1 MVGKLLRI
9 GAVACWT
16 VISTW
21 LCCGAAVGQSYSSIA
36 IIYPGLAQPI
46 SDGRG
51 SILAAVDWP
60 GFNRLAAAAASS
72 GTVSTYLDA
81 DLNQISRGTFDQ
93 PHSPYMTAVS
103 TFTTRLEITGV
114 KPPEVLID
122 LKVDAF
128 NSISSAAD
136 PARVTTSFAIEVA
149 NPGPV
154 ESIFPMVDG
163 SEVISFPPKL
173 LNTSFPI
180 SIRIE
185 INQWLNVDESMLP
198 PTYNINT
205 AARASAFISTLRFL
219 DPADPTKE
227 IRFVPT
233 SVYVYPFDNFDSFER
248 DILLSATRRVIYTN
262 DFPLETVSAYMG
274 LVNQR
279 YTEGAPLRKFEED
292 LFDFRLATSASEQD
306 GNITRQAAHEMY
318 RKIYRLE
325 ARLDEL
331 LSRPSKL
338 PQDTLDTVFRAFV
351 GADPFYGR
359 FTPEQPLSLPFP
371 PQASFRLTQEEGN
384 AGVTIVRPGL
394 WGGGTQD
401 VTVLDS
407 RVTVAQENGVFR
419 LMDFATR
426 LSPFM
431 VNGVSSGE
439 NRGFVPPG
447 GQVWSSVDLAAGE
460 FVAYAEGVI
469 VNDLYPSSRPI
480 FVFQDIEGFVNF
492 SRGGEVTAFAD
503 NEPMIIPGLP
513 PGPVSDRPMAWIATR
528 ARFDAA
534 SAELRL
540 MENTDNALLP
550 DVSVVLQPE
559 GVFGL
564 GLDNTNEPLIGASVA
579 IDPLKLMNRDA
590 EGTFHFADAAFRLTE
605 GGGTFVSGRFTD
617 VHIDA
622 DELLLVADI
631 ALDDPTGTLTSPF
644 IEAWRQEGPLGVL
657 LGRLGVIDLLGATN
671 NFTQTGTSQT
681 DFILLSIDISAP
693 TLPGDYNENGAVDAA
708 DYIVWRNTVGETG
721 AGLAADGNGNNE
733 IDAGDYDVWRLHFG
747 NTAGNDAPVPVPEPS
762 TLLIALAAVPALLAH
777 PIIRRNLK
785 PARPARY
792 SRYQNS

>member
-1 MVGKLLRI
+1 
-9 GAVACWT
+9 
-16 VISTW
+16 
-21 LCCGAAVGQSYSSIA
+21 
-36 IIYPGLAQPI
+36 
-46 SDGRG
+46 
-51 SILAAVDWP
+51 
-60 GFNRLAAAAASS
+60 
-72 GTVSTYLDA
+72 
-81 DLNQISRGTFDQ
+81 
-93 PHSPYMTAVS
+93 
-103 TFTTRLEITGV
+103 
-114 KPPEVLID
+114 

-136 PARVTTSFAIEVA
+136 PARVTTSIAIQVD
-149 NPGPV
+149 NPTPV
-154 ESIFPMVDG
+154 EAIFPMVNG
-163 SEVISFPPKL
+163 SEIISFPSKL
-173 LNTSFPI
+173 LNTSLPI

-185 INQWLNVDESMLP
+185 INHWLNVDESMLP
-198 PTYNINT
+198 PTYSIDT
-205 AARASAFISTLRFL
+205 KARASASISTLRFL

-227 IRFVPT
+227 IPFAASSSSPLVRFDD
-233 SVYVYPFDNFDSFER
+233 FDDFESEVLYR
-248 DILLSATRRVIYTN
+248 TASDAIYTN
-262 DFPLETVSAYMG
+262 DMPLQTVSAYMG
-274 LVNQR
+274 LVNRR
-279 YTEGAPLRKFEED
+279 YTEGAPLWELEEE
-292 LFDFRLATSASEQD
+292 LFGFKLDTKVRDQD
-306 GNITRQAAHEMY
+306 GTITQQAANERY
-318 RKIYRLE
+318 DRIYALE
-325 ARLDEL
+325 ARLAEL
-331 LSRPSKL
+331 LGSTNTPDRPSKPSS
-338 PQDTLDTVFRAFV
+338 PQDTLETVFRAFV

-359 FTPEQPLSLPFP
+359 FTPEQPFSLPFP
-371 PQASFRLTQEEGN
+371 PQASFRLAQGAGN

-394 WGGGTQD
+394 WGVGTQE

-419 LMDFATR
+419 LTDFETR

-469 VNDLYPSSRPI
+469 VNDLYPASRPI

-534 SAELRL
+534 TAELRL

-550 DVSVVLQPE
+550 DVSVVLQPD

-564 GLDNTNEPLIGASVA
+564 GLDNTNEPLIGASMA

-590 EGTFHFADAAFRLTE
+590 DGTFHFADAAFRLSE

-631 ALDDPTGTLTSPF
+631 ALDDPAGTLASPF

-657 LGRLGVIDLLGATN
+657 LGRLGVIDLVAATN
-671 NFTQTGTSQT
+671 DFTQTGTSQT
-681 DFILLSIDISAP
+681 DFILLSIDVSAP
-693 TLPGDYNENGAVDAA
+693 TLPGDYNQNGVVDAA

-747 NTAGNDAPVPVPEPS
+747 NTAGSEASVPVPEPS

-792 SRYQNS
+792 CRNQNS